1 MSGATDLALRPPR
14 VGVARHRRLLAVL
27 TLVLCPWFGGC
38 VATLNRMAAGHDVT
52 VAHNIAYGDDARQT
66 LDVYRPVTS
75 GKGTDAAADAAMST
89 GPRAGVS
96 AATGADIGAGPHA
109 GVARGLPVVVFLYGG
124 SWQSGNKEAYA
135 FVAAALARHGYL
147 TFLPDYRIY
156 PQVTYPAFVQDAAR
170 AVAFARAH
178 AAQYG
183 GDPSRIVLVGH
194 SAGAYLAAMLA
205 LDRRWLAA
213 VGMDP
218 QRDLRAVVGLAGPY
232 DFLPLHDDAL
242 KAIFTTPAGLADTQP
257 ITHVDGA
264 SPPMLLL
271 AGRNDKTVD
280 PGNTVRL
287 AAALRAHGAPVED
300 RLYAHAA
307 HPQIIGTFAPML
319 RFLSPSFADTTR
331 FIDARVGR

>member
-1 MSGATDLALRPPR
+1 MSGAPGASLRPLRPLR
-14 VGVARHRRLLAVL
+14 AGAARRRRLLAAL
-27 TLVLCPWFGGC
+27 TLVLCPWLGGC

-52 VAHNIAYGDDARQT
+52 VTHDVAYGDDVRQR
-66 LDVYRPVTS
+66 LDVYRPVSPGAGAGAATS
-75 GKGTDAAADAAMST
+75 I
-89 GPRAGVS
+89 GPRADVS
-96 AATGADIGAGPHA
+96 VDIATGAGPRA
-109 GVARGLPVVVFLYGG
+109 DVGRGSPVVVFLYGG

-213 VGMDP
+213 VGMDA
-218 QRDLRAVVGLAGPY
+218 RHDLRAVVGLAGPY

-300 RLYAHAA
+300 ILYAHAA
-307 HPQIIGTFAPML
+307 HPQIIGAFAPML

-331 FIDARVGR
+331 FVDAQVGR